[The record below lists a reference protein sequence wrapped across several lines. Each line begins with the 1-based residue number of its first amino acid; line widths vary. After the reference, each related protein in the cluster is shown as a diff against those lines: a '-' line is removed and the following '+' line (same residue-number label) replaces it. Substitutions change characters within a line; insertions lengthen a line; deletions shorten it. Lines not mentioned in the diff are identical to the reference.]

1 MLSQLRNPRIYLMCL
16 LDVVVFVTS
25 YVGASLLRFEF
36 TLDPATMEDIK
47 AVLPF
52 LVPSKLGVFFAF
64 GLYRGMYRYFGIQ
77 DLRRLAYA
85 SVVSSFIVI
94 VLQLYIYGFQFSR
107 AVFLMDGFLTLFFTA
122 ALRAS
127 VRSLYS
133 SMIIHKG
140 SSAFRLPKFTGG
152 TVRKKNVVIIGA
164 GSAGEKA
171 LREVF
176 DAPDLNYRV
185 LGFLDNDPAML
196 GRSLHGVPILGPVE
210 VLPLIAENKKI
221 QQVFIT
227 LPSATGG
234 DLRRIVDICK
244 DCDVSYKVLPRLGHI
259 MDGKVSIK
267 SLRDVNYEDL
277 LGRAPVN
284 LDEAGIRGYISGQ
297 TVLVTGCGGSI
308 GSELCRQLIRF
319 DPECLIL
326 VDAGEWNLFNI
337 QMELHHEHRF
347 HSYRCVLSRVQNRG
361 LMADVFSSYRPSVVF
376 HAAAYKHVP
385 LLEINP
391 WEAVFNNIRGSQ
403 VAMELAA
410 EYGVE
415 QFVMV
420 SSDKAVRPSNVMG
433 TTKRVTEL
441 LMQYHQLNGKR
452 FMAVRCGNVLGS
464 FGSVIPLFRRQI
476 EQGGPVTVTHPDAT
490 RYFMT
495 IPEAAQLI
503 LQAGG
508 LGQGGEIFFLQM
520 GTPVKIVAMARDLI
534 ELSGKRPDVDIE
546 IVFTGLRDGEKLYEE
561 LVTVGE
567 DLMSTSHEKIMLVR
581 SDSLGHGLQSQ
592 HESYQWL
599 YDQVQELYRIAASH
613 DALAIKE
620 KLREIVPE
628 YTPQSG
634 QSVLE
639 RAEGEVQTRKQ

>member
-1 MLSQLRNPRIYLMCL
+1 MLSQLRNPRLCTML
-16 LDVVVFVTS
+16 LPDVVIFVMS
-25 YVGASLLRFEF
+25 YVGACLLRFEF
-36 TLDPATMEDIK
+36 TLDPVTMRDIK
-47 AVLPF
+47 TVLPF
-52 LVPSKLGVFFAF
+52 LIPVKLGIFLVF

-77 DLRRLAYA
+77 DLWRLASA
-85 SVVSSFIVI
+85 SVVSSLFVI
-94 VLQLYIYGFQFSR
+94 VLLLYIHGFGFSR
-107 AVFLMDGFLTLFFTA
+107 SVFLMDGFLTFLFTA
-122 ALRAS
+122 GLRIGI
-127 VRSLYS
+127 RSLCHVVS
-133 SMIIHKG
+133 IPKG
-140 SSAFRLPKFTGG
+140 ASAFRRPRFNGRSG
-152 TVRKKNVVIIGA
+152 RKKNVIIIGA
-164 GSAGEKA
+164 GSAGEKV

-176 DAPDLNYRV
+176 DTPDLEYRMV
-185 LGFLDNDPAML
+185 GFLDDDPAKL
-196 GRSLHGVPILGPVE
+196 GRSLHGVPVLGPVE
-210 VLPLIAENKKI
+210 MLPRITEKKKI
-221 QQVFIT
+221 HQVFIT

-234 DLRRIVDICK
+234 DLRRIIDICK
-244 DCDVSYKVLPRLGHI
+244 DCVVSYKALPRLGHI

-277 LGRAPVN
+277 LGRAPVT

-308 GSELCRQLIRF
+308 GSELCRQLVAF
-319 DPECLIL
+319 DPKCLIL

-337 QMELHHEHRF
+337 QMELHHELKFR
-347 HSYRCVLSRVQNRG
+347 SYRCVLSHVQHRQ
-361 LMADVFSSYRPSVVF
+361 LMEDVFTTYHPNVVF

-385 LLEINP
+385 LLESNP

-403 VAMELAA
+403 VTMELAA

-415 QFVMV
+415 RFVLV

-433 TTKRVTEL
+433 TTKRITEL
-441 LMQYHQLNGKR
+441 LMQIHQQEGKR

-508 LGQGGEIFFLQM
+508 LGKGGEIFFLEM
-520 GTPVKIVAMARDLI
+520 GTPVKIADMARDLI
-534 ELSGKRPDVDIE
+534 ELSGKRPEIDIE
-546 IVFTGLRDGEKLYEE
+546 IVYTGLREGEKLYEE

-567 DLMSTSHEKIMLVR
+567 DLLSTSHDKIMLVR
-581 SDSLGHGLQSQ
+581 SDNQGQGLRSQ
-592 HESYQWL
+592 QEFRQWL
-599 YDQVQELYRIAASH
+599 YDQVEDLYRIASTH
-613 DALAIKE
+613 DASAIKQ

-628 YTPQSG
+628 YTPRPT

-639 RAEGEVQTRKQ
+639 SAMSENRSEQK